1 MDRRSF
7 IIGSASLSALSLAG
21 CSTSTG
27 TLSYRSYASMY
38 GPLPKERFPIPAVN
52 LSRVPDKFYRREVA
66 YSGSERPGTLVVDT
80 QTFHLYLV
88 GDYNRAMRY
97 GVGLGRAGFGWSG
110 RANIAFK
117 RKWPTWTPPPAMIRR
132 QPELARW
139 GAANGG
145 MPPGL
150 TNPLGARALYVFRGG
165 VDTLYRIHGSPEYW
179 SIGQAVSS
187 GCVRM
192 MNQDVIDLYER
203 VTPGARIVVT

>member
-1 MDRRSF
+1 
-7 IIGSASLSALSLAG
+7 
-21 CSTSTG
+21 
-27 TLSYRSYASMY
+27 
-38 GPLPKERFPIPAVN
+38 
-52 LSRVPDKFYRREVA
+52 
-66 YSGSERPGTLVVDT
+66 
-80 QTFHLYLV
+80 
-88 GDYNRAMRY
+88 
-97 GVGLGRAGFGWSG
+97 
-110 RANIAFK
+110 
-117 RKWPTWTPPPAMIRR
+117 MIRR